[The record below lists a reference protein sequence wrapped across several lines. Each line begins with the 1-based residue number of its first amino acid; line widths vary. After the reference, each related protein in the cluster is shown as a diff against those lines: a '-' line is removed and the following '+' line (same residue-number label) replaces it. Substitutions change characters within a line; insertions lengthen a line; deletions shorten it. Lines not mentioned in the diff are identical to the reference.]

1 MSKPFSAA
9 DLRRHIAQ
17 LLAVTAAS
25 WSIAAAKA
33 RSALTTTRNTP
44 HIMSNDFS
52 NRRRFVLTGVGAAAL
67 ASLPG
72 LPAQAQTANRV
83 FRVGHQKGFLSLLKG
98 RCTLEQRLAP
108 LGVKISWTEFTAGP
122 VQLEALNVGSIDFG
136 DVGEAPPIFA
146 QAAGAPLAYV
156 AATVPRPATE
166 AVLVPKDSATKSVA
180 DLKGKKVA
188 YNKGSNV
195 HYFLV
200 KLLEKNGLK
209 YDDVQSVFLP
219 PADAR
224 AAFEKGAVDA
234 WVIWDPFL
242 AAAEVGLN
250 GRILADATGVV
261 NNRAYYFSTLD
272 YAAKNA
278 DVIRIVIEEINKLDQ
293 WGSANRDALAAE
305 FAPLWGLPK
314 PVVDRSVTRQVYG
327 TGPITR
333 AILQEQQVI
342 ADTFFNLKLIPKKI
356 NVLEAAVNAS

>member
-1 MSKPFSAA
+1 MSKPFDAA
-9 DLRRHIAQ
+9 DLRRQIAR
-17 LLAVTAAS
+17 LLATTAAA

-33 RSALTTTRNTP
+33 RSALSTTEKTP
-44 HIMSNDFS
+44 MTFDFS
-52 NRRRFVLTGVGAAAL
+52 NRRRFVLSGVGAAAL
-67 ASLPG
+67 ASLPS

-83 FRVGHQKGFLSLLKG
+83 LRVGHQKGFLSLLKG
-98 RCTLEQRLAP
+98 RGTLEQRLAP
-108 LGVKISWTEFTAGP
+108 LGVKLSWTEFTAGP

-166 AVLVPKDSATKSVA
+166 AVLVQKDSPIKTVA
-180 DLKGKKVA
+180 DLKGRKVA

-209 YDDVQSVFLP
+209 YEDVQSVFLP

-242 AAAEVGLN
+242 AAAEVGLG

-314 PVVDRSVTRQVYG
+314 PVVDRSVARAVYG
-327 TGPITR
+327 TGPITK

-342 ADTFFNLKLIPKKI
+342 ADTFLNLKLIPKKI
-356 NVLEAAVNAS
+356 NVLEAAVGIG